1 MKKLLNVCVLL
12 LILCG
17 CNATP
22 AYEPPKVE
30 VSLNGE
36 MVELT
41 PDVDILNGN
50 VGGIWGSPA
59 NELPML
65 FVSNADTISLAF
77 PDEAPL
83 SVKTKKYDVFDMED
97 VIGNPN
103 ARSGPTDLEATCQ
116 EAVVS
121 FEVVQEESTEQL
133 ITVIGEWGAQEI
145 LYAFVVSF
153 A

>member
-1 MKKLLNVCVLL
+1 MKKLLSVCFLL
-12 LILCG
+12 LMLCG

-22 AYEPPKVE
+22 VYEPPKAE

-50 VGGIWGSPA
+50 VGGIWDSPA